1 MREDGHR
8 DRSCSF
14 ETIDLGDPPPGC
26 SAYLATRWDHSYS
39 SVIGADCLLPS
50 PLQTPDHQYI
60 SVQDLVQEKPD
71 KDCSVDVDAPPPL
84 GVELTGYRLVFMA
97 TVFCFG
103 TVKIILAYVNQSIAP
118 TTFDWVAGTFLAIL

>member
-1 MREDGHR
+1 MREDGRR
-8 DRSCSF
+8 DSPCSF
-14 ETIDLGDPPPGC
+14 ETIDLGNPSPGC
-26 SAYLATRWDHSYS
+26 STYLATRWDHSDS
-39 SVIGADCLLPS
+39 SVVGADCLLPSLPS

-60 SVQDLVQEKPD
+60 SVQEKPD

-84 GVELTGYRLVFMA
+84 GVKLTGYRLVFMA

-118 TTFDWVAGTFLAIL
+118 STFDWVTGTFLAIL